1 MVGNGAPGCS
11 KSLYLHTDHNRYLF
25 NCGETAQ
32 KVITEYVGNNSLSQL
47 TNIFVTSKT
56 WNNIGGLPGMCLSIR
71 AAGSPDVR
79 LHGPNGIMK
88 MYQATEN
95 FVILHNFSVIYHN
108 PEKEVD
114 RGRYVDSAVH
124 VKNVALHPNK
134 EKPLISPEP
143 KYCKWVPDLDLTKKR
158 EFKKMF

>member
-1 MVGNGAPGCS
+1 MLA
-11 KSLYLHTDHNRYLF
+11 LHFFSGKVTS
-25 NCGETAQ
+25 AAW

-71 AAGSPDVR
+71 SAGAPDVK

-95 FVILHNFSVIYHN
+95 FVILYDFRVLYHN
-108 PEKEVD
+108 PETD
-114 RGRYVDSAVH
+114 YYVDSAVH
-124 VKNVALHPNK
+124 VKHVALHPNK

-143 KYCKWVPDLDLTKKR
+143 KYCKWLPDMDFTKKG
-158 EFKKMF
+158 EFKENILKIKNQQIVMNVDANHS